1 MLTKNELIKK
11 ILKDQISINEQ
22 NFFLNLSVRLNLNY
36 NTTVYQIKEIHKSI
50 TTEKKYLDDYSSE
63 LQKIYNYYLTY
74 LKININD

>member
-36 NTTVYQIKEIHKSI
+36 NTTVYQIKEIHNSI